1 MAVTTADS
9 SRHPLDF
16 KSAQIPVLAVV
27 LKTTSV
33 VEIARHLALQVT
45 QSPDFFDN
53 APVLIDLTSVH
64 DTADGIDFVAL
75 TQTLRAHAM
84 QPVAVRGGNA
94 AHMTAAHAAGLADAA
109 PLRLQPP
116 REIIHEV
123 VREVEVVREIQVP
136 ASRALVLEKPL
147 RSGQNIHARGGDL
160 IVFGGVNFGAD
171 VSADG
176 NIHVYGPLRGRA
188 LAGAHGDENARIF
201 STCMQ
206 AQLLSIAGLYRTS
219 ENPFPP
225 HVLGQCVQVRRKDR
239 ELLIEPL

>member
-1 MAVTTADS
+1 MAVAAADS
-9 SRHPLDF
+9 SPHPLDF
-16 KSAQIPVLAVV
+16 KSAQMPVLAIV
-27 LKTTSV
+27 LKTASV
-33 VEIARHLALQVT
+33 VKVAQHLAQKAA
-45 QSPDFFDN
+45 QPPDFFDN
-53 APVLIDLTSVH
+53 APVLIDLAAVH
-64 DTADGIDFVAL
+64 DVAETIDFTAL
-75 TQTLRAHAM
+75 VQVLREHAM

-94 AHMTAAHAAGLADAA
+94 AHMAAAHAAGLADAA
-109 PLRLQPP
+109 PLHMPPP

-136 ASRALVLEKPL
+136 ASGALVLEKIL
-147 RSGQNIHARGGDL
+147 RSGQNIHAQGGDL

-188 LAGAHGDENARIF
+188 MAGAHGDENARIF

-206 AQLLSIAGLYRTS
+206 AQLLSIAGLYRTA
-219 ENPFPP
+219 EKPFPP
-225 HVLGQCVQVRRKDR
+225 EVQSQCVQVRRKGG